1 MRMKYLRKLNQS
13 GDTIVE
19 VLIAIAVLTSVL
31 GAAYSIMSLNMAKL
45 RDNQER
51 TEASK
56 IAQSQIEALIGI
68 SKTDL
73 SILPS
78 GTSPF
83 CIEYSVPLSIN
94 SVSAGSPAADLNAD
108 DLDTHYADCTD
119 STGIYKYAVQRLV
132 SPTDSYR
139 VYVRWDSL
147 GGGRS
152 EVVFTHKLGVT
163 P

>member
-1 MRMKYLRKLNQS
+1 MKYLKSLNQS

-19 VLIAIAVLTSVL
+19 VLIAIAVLTSVI
-31 GAAYSIMSLNMAKL
+31 GGAYSIMSLNMAKL

-68 SKTDL
+68 SKTDT

-83 CIEYSVPLSIN
+83 CIEYSAPLSIN
-94 SVSAGSPAADLNAD
+94 SVGAGSPAADMEAD
-108 DLDTHYADCTD
+108 DLDSNYADCTD
-119 STGIYKYAVQRLV
+119 TTGIYKYAVQRLAT
-132 SPTDSYR
+132 PNDSYR

-152 EVVFTHKLGVT
+152 QVIYTHKLGVT